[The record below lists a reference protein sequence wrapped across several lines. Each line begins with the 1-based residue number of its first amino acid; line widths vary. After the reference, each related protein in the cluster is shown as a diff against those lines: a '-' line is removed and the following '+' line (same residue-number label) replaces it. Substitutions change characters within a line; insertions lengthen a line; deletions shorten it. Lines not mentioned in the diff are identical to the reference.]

1 MSRAALAS
9 MCRSLKTTRSSTAM
23 DMCSVR
29 RMNDQDREH
38 DAAGPTR
45 ENHRQAIGGPPL
57 SDADHFWKCEACS
70 GWFNMCDLGA
80 ALDHEGPLPHPACD
94 QMQWRRQRISAR
106 RDASA

>member
-1 MSRAALAS
+1 
-9 MCRSLKTTRSSTAM
+9 
-23 DMCSVR
+23 
-29 RMNDQDREH
+29 MNDQDREH

-80 ALDHEGPLPHPACD
+80 AA
-94 QMQWRRQRISAR
+94 
-106 RDASA
+106 